1 MIKRIEMVLP
11 NYEVIIEEN
20 KGLIN
25 NMEIHIKDEDIK
37 DIIRIIR
44 NWKKEYKSKTIDNMY
59 SIRVI
64 SDSEETVYKFID
76 DFPDD
81 YYLLEELLGVLYD
94 RR

>member
-1 MIKRIEMVLP
+1 
-11 NYEVIIEEN
+11 
-20 KGLIN
+20 
-25 NMEIHIKDEDIK
+25 
-37 DIIRIIR
+37 
-44 NWKKEYKSKTIDNMY
+44 MY

-64 SDSEETVYKFID
+64 ADSEEAVYKFID

>member
-25 NMEIHIKDEDIK
+25 NMEIQIKDEDIK

-44 NWKKEYKSKTIDNMY
+44 NWKKI
-59 SIRVI
+59 
-64 SDSEETVYKFID
+64 
-76 DFPDD
+76 
-81 YYLLEELLGVLYD
+81 
-94 RR
+94 

>member
-1 MIKRIEMVLP
+1 
-11 NYEVIIEEN
+11 
-20 KGLIN
+20 
-25 NMEIHIKDEDIK
+25 
-37 DIIRIIR
+37 
-44 NWKKEYKSKTIDNMY
+44 MY